1 MTRRATAGLAR
12 LFPLLLI
19 TGALAVVLA
28 AAGVAACGGS
38 GGGDSPQPTATV
50 TVTEIPADTPS
61 ATPSASVTP
70 VAASTPV
77 SLYFVRDGALCAVAR
92 SLPSTAAPAR
102 ATLKALFKGPT
113 ASEAAA
119 GVSTTLA
126 GGIELKAI
134 SIAGGEARV
143 DLSARFLAS
152 EDDPELRP
160 TAQVVYALTQYSTV
174 RAVSITVDGQ
184 PFPAAE
190 SAESPP
196 RVWRRADFT
205 SLEPA
210 IFVEHPG
217 LGAEVSSPF
226 TLSGAASVYE
236 GSFTARLVDDGGRR
250 IVSATV
256 QATRGAPGRGR
267 FRKEIAFSTSSAAG
281 TLIVFTQSMEDGSQQ
296 NTLRIPV
303 TFSGQ

>member
-1 MTRRATAGLAR
+1 MTRRAAAGLAR

-38 GGGDSPQPTATV
+38 DGGGSPQPAATV
-50 TVTEIPADTPS
+50 TVTASPVDTPS
-61 ATPSASVTP
+61 ATPSASRTP

-77 SLYFVRDGALCAVAR
+77 SLYFVRDGALCAVER
-92 SLPSTAAPAR
+92 SLPNTGAPAR
-102 ATLKALFKGPT
+102 ATLKALFRGPS

-119 GVSTTLA
+119 GVSTALA
-126 GGIELKAI
+126 GGIETNAI
-134 SIAGGEARV
+134 TISGGEARV
-143 DLSARFLAS
+143 DLSSGFLAS
-152 EDDPELRP
+152 GEDPELSP

-184 PFPAAE
+184 PFPAGG

-196 RVWRRADFT
+196 KLWRRADFT

-217 LGAEVSSPF
+217 LGAVVSSPF
-226 TLSGAASVYE
+226 TLSGTASVYE

-250 IVSATV
+250 IVVATV

-281 TLIVFTQSMEDGSQQ
+281 MLVVFTQSMEDGSQQ